1 MRWHATDEKRTNCEE
16 SKFDSN
22 ALEASNLLIN
32 AFFRPILPALLAVA
46 LSAYGFD
53 CSAMT
58 RPEQAMQCC
67 NSMHCSSHA
76 HHGQD
81 CCKRMPSVR
90 SPFVQ
95 PSSAHGMS
103 FPPSL
108 LAVMP
113 PCGELQVLDFS
124 ARIIPTHSHAP
135 PIFFSPAPIPI
146 RI

>member
-1 MRWHATDEKRTNCEE
+1 M
-16 SKFDSN
+16 S
-22 ALEASNLLIN
+22 L
-32 AFFRPILPALLAVA
+32 FRPILPALLAVA

-58 RPEQAMQCC
+58 TPEQAMQCC

-76 HHGQD
+76 HHSQD

-95 PSSAHGMS
+95 PSSVHGMS
-103 FPPSL
+103 FPPAA
-108 LAVMP
+108 LAVIP
-113 PCGELQVLDFS
+113 ARGELPMLDFS
-124 ARIIPTHSHAP
+124 ARIIPAHSHAP
-135 PIFFSPAPIPI
+135 PPFCLSAPVPI

>member
-1 MRWHATDEKRTNCEE
+1 MG
-16 SKFDSN
+16 
-22 ALEASNLLIN
+22 LL
-32 AFFRPILPALLAVA
+32 RPILPALLAVA

-58 RPEQAMQCC
+58 TPEQAMQCC
-67 NSMHCSSHA
+67 NSMHCSSPA

-95 PSSAHGMS
+95 PSSVHGMS
-103 FPPSL
+103 FSPAV

-113 PCGELQVLDFS
+113 TRGELPVLTSRRASYQRIATLRRSS
-124 ARIIPTHSHAP
+124 AYRLPYLSESSLTSVASRLHGLVCSGIITLAGEYL
-135 PIFFSPAPIPI
+135 
-146 RI
+146 

>member
-1 MRWHATDEKRTNCEE
+1 MG
-16 SKFDSN
+16 
-22 ALEASNLLIN
+22 LL
-32 AFFRPILPALLAVA
+32 RPILPALLAVA

-58 RPEQAMQCC
+58 MPEQAMQCC

-76 HHGQD
+76 RHGQD

-95 PSSAHGMS
+95 TSSAHGMS
-103 FPPSL
+103 FAPTL

-113 PCGELQVLDFS
+113 ARGELPVLYVSACIIPNQSHSPPLVSFS
-124 ARIIPTHSHAP
+124 ASVPLLI
-135 PIFFSPAPIPI
+135 
-146 RI
+146 

>member
-1 MRWHATDEKRTNCEE
+1 MR
-16 SKFDSN
+16 F
-22 ALEASNLLIN
+22 L
-32 AFFRPILPALLAVA
+32 RPILPALLAVA

-53 CSAMT
+53 CSAMAT
-58 RPEQAMQCC
+58 PERAMQCC

-81 CCKRMPSVR
+81 CCKRMPNAR

-95 PSSAHGMS
+95 PSSVHGMS
-103 FPPSL
+103 FQPAV

-113 PCGELQVLDFS
+113 ARGELPGLDFS
-124 ARIIPTHSHAP
+124 VRIIPTHSHAP
-135 PIFFSPAPIPI
+135 PLFCLAAPVPI

>member
-1 MRWHATDEKRTNCEE
+1 MGMCFARPVLL
-16 SKFDSN
+16 S
-22 ALEASNLLIN
+22 ALT
-32 AFFRPILPALLAVA
+32 VA
-46 LSAYGFD
+46 LAAYALD

-58 RPEQAMQCC
+58 TPEQAMQCC
-67 NSMHCSSHA
+67 NSMRCSSHA

-95 PSSAHGMS
+95 PSSVHGVS
-103 FPPSL
+103 FSPTL

-113 PCGELQVLDFS
+113 ARGELPVLDFS
-124 ARIIPTHSHAP
+124 ARIIPAHSHAP
-135 PIFFSPAPIPI
+135 PLFSFSASVPL

>member
-1 MRWHATDEKRTNCEE
+1 MG
-16 SKFDSN
+16 
-22 ALEASNLLIN
+22 LL
-32 AFFRPILPALLAVA
+32 RPILPALLAVA

-58 RPEQAMQCC
+58 TPEQAMRCC

-81 CCKRMPSVR
+81 CCKRMPNVR
-90 SPFVQ
+90 SPFVGA
-95 PSSAHGMS
+95 SSAHGMS
-103 FPPSL
+103 FAPPL

-113 PCGELQVLDFS
+113 ARGEVPVLDFS
-124 ARIIPTHSHAP
+124 PRIIPAHRHAP
-135 PIFFSPAPIPI
+135 PIFSFSASVPL

>member
-1 MRWHATDEKRTNCEE
+1 M
-16 SKFDSN
+16 S
-22 ALEASNLLIN
+22 L
-32 AFFRPILPALLAVA
+32 FRPILPALLAVA

-58 RPEQAMQCC
+58 TPEQAMQCC
-67 NSMHCSSHA
+67 NSMRCSSHA

-95 PSSAHGMS
+95 PSSVHGVS
-103 FPPSL
+103 FSPTL

-113 PCGELQVLDFS
+113 ARGELPVLDFL
-124 ARIIPTHSHAP
+124 ARIIPAHSHAP
-135 PIFFSPAPIPI
+135 PLLSFSALVPLLIYHDLQSFS
-146 RI
+146 RHLRSVLL

>member
-1 MRWHATDEKRTNCEE
+1 MG
-16 SKFDSN
+16 
-22 ALEASNLLIN
+22 LL
-32 AFFRPILPALLAVA
+32 RPILPALLAVA

-58 RPEQAMQCC
+58 TPEQAMQCC
-67 NSMHCSSHA
+67 NSMHCSSPA

-95 PSSAHGMS
+95 PSSAHGMPVS
-103 FPPSL
+103 PAMF
-108 LAVMP
+108 AVMP
-113 PCGELQVLDFS
+113 ASGESQGLDFS
-124 ARIIPTHSHAP
+124 ARIIAAHSHAP
-135 PIFFSPAPIPI
+135 PGFCIPAPAPL

>member
-1 MRWHATDEKRTNCEE
+1 MG
-16 SKFDSN
+16 
-22 ALEASNLLIN
+22 LL
-32 AFFRPILPALLAVA
+32 RPILPALLAVA

-58 RPEQAMQCC
+58 TPEQAMQCC
-67 NSMHCSSHA
+67 NSMHCSSPA

-95 PSSAHGMS
+95 PSSAHG
-103 FPPSL
+103 
-108 LAVMP
+108 
-113 PCGELQVLDFS
+113 ELPVLDFS
-124 ARIIPTHSHAP
+124 ARIIPAHSHAP
-135 PIFFSPAPIPI
+135 PLFSFSASVPL